1 VHRSPRQPAPGFAHR
16 RSLRPWC
23 CALLALGVSACAQQR
38 PVLYPNAHYERVG
51 RVVADA
57 EIDACMQLAASHVG
71 NTSPAEQTAKS
82 TGIGAAIG
90 SAIGAAVGAV
100 HGRPGTG
107 AAAGA
112 AGGGTGGLARGIL
125 RSGRNDPVFQRYV
138 GRCLHDR
145 GFETIGW
152 R

>member
-1 VHRSPRQPAPGFAHR
+1 MQRPPRHTASGFGLHRD
-16 RSLRPWC
+16 LRTWC
-23 CALLALGVSACAQQR
+23 CAVFIVGAAACAQQR

-51 RVVADA
+51 TQVAEADVDACIRLADA
-57 EIDACMQLAASHVG
+57 YVG
-71 NTSPAEQTAKS
+71 NTSPAERTAKS
-82 TGIGAAIG
+82 TGVGAAAG

-100 HGRPGTG
+100 HGNPGRG

-112 AGGGTGGLARGIL
+112 AGGGTGGLVRGVL
-125 RSGRNDPVFQRYV
+125 RGRKRDPIFQRYV
-138 GRCLHDR
+138 ERCLRDK